1 MAIDFESGGDRCVEV
16 PNTPGGTG
24 SEIPMGS
31 ATTSHL
37 VRHPD
42 PRRAGAYSLFI
53 NTAGRPRANP
63 ERRTSPRPAGGVLQT
78 EQQTTNDHL
87 MAAVLESLE
96 RMLDV
101 YREKCLTQ
109 SAEIDRLKQAMED
122 TMIPSVRAP
131 VAAKTPL
138 SSRAPVAAKTPPS
151 SQSTTVAHAPTG
163 ALDTS
168 LPFCSHASRLYID
181 EIAEELEAVLEKNE
195 QLERAVARLQRRL
208 DVEEEWREAAME
220 FMEIDTRIHKI
231 VGVDGGGKRK
241 KKLKGSLSAASASLR
256 EALIKTRCLEK
267 SLRKAL

>member
-1 MAIDFESGGDRCVEV
+1 
-16 PNTPGGTG
+16 
-24 SEIPMGS
+24 
-31 ATTSHL
+31 
-37 VRHPD
+37 
-42 PRRAGAYSLFI
+42 
-53 NTAGRPRANP
+53 
-63 ERRTSPRPAGGVLQT
+63 
-78 EQQTTNDHL
+78 

>member
-1 MAIDFESGGDRCVEV
+1 MGGPRTWSDTQTQDEPARTLYLSIPSGVLART
-16 PNTPGGTG
+16 PNPEPRTPNAERLPRPRSKAPGG
-24 SEIPMGS
+24 
-31 ATTSHL
+31 A
-37 VRHPD
+37 
-42 PRRAGAYSLFI
+42 
-53 NTAGRPRANP
+53 
-63 ERRTSPRPAGGVLQT
+63 VLQT
-78 EQQTTNDHL
+78 ERRTTNDHL

-138 SSRAPVAAKTPPS
+138 SS
-151 SQSTTVAHAPTG
+151 QSTTVAHAPTS
-163 ALDTS
+163 ALDTA

-231 VGVDGGGKRK
+231 VGVDGCGGGKRK